1 MNRFFARTGRT
12 GQSGLGLVEL
22 MIALVLS
29 LFLLAGLLTVFLSTR
44 RSYSDQQALS
54 ALQDNQVLAASVLT
68 NTVRSA
74 GYFLY
79 SPPATIS
86 RQVAFPANG
95 TAWAAG
101 QVISGTGG
109 TAGPD
114 TLAIR
119 LLPSP
124 ALNCLGQSGTL
135 VQVNTLKILTATPPQ
150 SLACTATDAS
160 GGQTHALVSP
170 LGTTGRN
177 ANGSGIENMQVL
189 IGVGPSGGTVVQRYY
204 APDDMTTTDWL
215 NARSVIATLTF
226 YNPLF
231 DATNT
236 PTTATTDAQ
245 GQPRYL
251 KMTRVI
257 RMENLGQ

>member
-1 MNRFFARTGRT
+1 MSRLFARPNHT
-12 GQSGLGLVEL
+12 GLGLVEL

-54 ALQDNQVLAASVLT
+54 ALQENQMLAASVLA

-79 SPPATIS
+79 SLTTTTS
-86 RQVAFPANG
+86 RLIAFPASG
-95 TAWAAG
+95 TTWAAG

-114 TLAIR
+114 TLSIR
-119 LLPSP
+119 LLPSSP
-124 ALNCLGQSGTL
+124 ALNCLGQSGAL
-135 VQVNTLKILTATPPQ
+135 VQINTLSILTATPPQ

-160 GGQTHALVSP
+160 MAQTHALVSP

-189 IGVGPSGGTVVQRYY
+189 IGVVPSGGTAVQHYY
-204 APDDMTTTDWL
+204 APDNMSTADWL
-215 NARSVIATLTF
+215 NARSVVVTLTF

-231 DATNT
+231 DAAQT

-245 GQPRYL
+245 GQPRHL